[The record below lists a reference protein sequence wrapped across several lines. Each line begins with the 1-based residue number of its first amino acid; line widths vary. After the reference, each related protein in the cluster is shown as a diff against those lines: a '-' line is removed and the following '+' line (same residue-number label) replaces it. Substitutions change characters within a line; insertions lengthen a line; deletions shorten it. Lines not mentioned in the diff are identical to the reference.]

1 MGASDVVKLSA
12 GADSVRPAGGMQQ
25 VAQLMGGPG
34 AQGMRPLPEAVQ
46 HKGGP
51 GAQVMEPLT
60 EAERM
65 HMIWLGQQKQ
75 QKQLQ
80 AHQQE
85 GEPLAEGMI
94 LVDKEEQ
101 AKENYDQT
109 ICDDADGD
117 THPAPPDVPPTQGP
131 PHASPP
137 REHESASP
145 PRPWLQSSTPLIR
158 SSPPGPP
165 RGSRPPLSQFSHL
178 LQSSQ
183 QVPNLHAV
191 PHAPQSAIPGLPK
204 MFMQMPTYNKVGQV
218 PSRRQQLGAGEMQQ
232 QEVHEKET
240 DYRCHRQRAA
250 WRVCEE
256 LSEKGKEMEK
266 LKLKQS
272 EDLERYIRLDQYL
285 EEVRR

>member
-109 ICDDADGD
+109 ICDD
-117 THPAPPDVPPTQGP
+117 
-131 PHASPP
+131 
-137 REHESASP
+137 
-145 PRPWLQSSTPLIR
+145 
-158 SSPPGPP
+158 
-165 RGSRPPLSQFSHL
+165 
-178 LQSSQ
+178 SSQ

-218 PSRRQQLGAGEMQQ
+218 PSRRQQAESSLEVNRSGEQ
-232 QEVHEKET
+232 
-240 DYRCHRQRAA
+240 
-250 WRVCEE
+250 
-256 LSEKGKEMEK
+256 MEC
-266 LKLKQS
+266 
-272 EDLERYIRLDQYL
+272 
-285 EEVRR
+285 